1 MTGVRTS
8 AASTGVRGIAALAID
23 FSGTLA
29 RPGPNPGGAWVADIV
44 ASLLDRDVPPGFAP
58 AFDTAFARIHRADH
72 ATLRHTPFADVIG
85 QAARS
90 SGLTDLDPVA
100 AAEAVFVA
108 VPDAAVDDRA
118 ADAVRCLAR
127 QGRRCVLA
135 CNTERSGRAR
145 ARTLDAAGLAGC
157 FAGSVLS
164 GEVGYRKPHPRFYE
178 AVVTACG
185 VPAPHILFVGDHP
198 EKDVLGPRRHG
209 MTALRV
215 ARLGSPAPT
224 AGGMLGH
231 LADLPDFL
239 ASTGA
244 WPPPGAPEAA
254 RGPSPVPTRPPPA
267 RH

>member
-1 MTGVRTS
+1 MTRVRTP
-8 AASTGVRGIAALAID
+8 AASAGMRGIAALAID

-29 RPGPNPGGAWVADIV
+29 RPGPNPDGARVADIV
-44 ASLLDRDVPPGFAP
+44 ASQLDRDMPPGFAP
-58 AFDTAFARIHRADH
+58 AFDTAIARIHRADH
-72 ATLRHTPFADVIG
+72 ATERHTPFADAIA
-85 QAARS
+85 QAARR
-90 SGLTDLDPVA
+90 SGLTDLDPAA
-100 AAEAVFVA
+100 AAEAVFAA
-108 VPDAAVDDRA
+108 VPDAAVDGRA
-118 ADAVRCLAR
+118 ADAVRRLTR
-127 QGRRCVLA
+127 QGWRCVLA

-145 ARTLDAAGLAGC
+145 ARTLDAAGLTGC

-209 MTALRV
+209 MIALRV
-215 ARLGSPAPT
+215 ARLGSPAPA

-239 ASTGA
+239 ASMGA
-244 WPPPGAPEAA
+244 WPRPGAAEAV
-254 RGPSPVPTRPPPA
+254 RGLSAVSTRPPPA